1 MPSANVRQR
10 RHSTEHPHREGGNG
24 RPNACWLFW
33 VVGIV
38 DRLRRE
44 LSIGD
49 VLIAVD
55 GEDTSAQTHEAIV
68 ALLAEK
74 RGVEKT
80 LTVRRCLSSAH
91 GAVGKELPSSA
102 FASITAPPGKLGVVF
117 ETHADGHAT
126 VAELKPESSVA
137 AAGFAVGDVVI
148 AVDGDDTSKHPPA
161 ALVRLL
167 SEKEGQVKT
176 LTVRHTTPTPTR
188 AKQIVV

>member
-1 MPSANVRQR
+1 LPSASVRQR

-33 VVGIV
+33 VVGVV

-91 GAVGKELPSSA
+91 GAVGKELPSG
-102 FASITAPPGKLGVVF
+102 ASFVPPGRARSRWTVTRRRPRLVVVARRRGGS
-117 ETHADGHAT
+117 ETTRSWPHAAHHHHHHHHRHRDRHPVQYMYGIMQAR
-126 VAELKPESSVA
+126 
-137 AAGFAVGDVVI
+137 
-148 AVDGDDTSKHPPA
+148 SK
-161 ALVRLL
+161 
-167 SEKEGQVKT
+167 
-176 LTVRHTTPTPTR
+176 
-188 AKQIVV
+188 